1 MLAPFARSSSEN
13 STAAEAAIPRF
24 APGCFGSA
32 VSFSADD
39 PTCGRCAFA
48 DRCGSASG
56 RTAAI
61 VRQMFA
67 DSGALTRAE
76 RKSAAEAASRA
87 KSDAAAGIVRRDK
100 ADLSGLTAEER
111 AERRRLQQRASK
123 LRRKLEKGLAT

>member
-1 MLAPFARSSSEN
+1 MSRQIAESYAEN
-13 STAAEAAIPRF
+13 FIATEAAVPRF

-32 VSFSADD
+32 ISFSADD
-39 PTCGRCAFA
+39 PACGRCAFA
-48 DRCGSASG
+48 DSCGSAAG
-56 RTAAI
+56 RTADI

-111 AERRRLQQRASK
+111 AAHRRLQQRASK